1 MTNDIFNSLNVSK
14 INKKSDFWK
23 RTKRASHPKNSSYDI
38 GKDWHET
45 SENISYSEFLSFFLL
60 TIEQWQVTFWG
71 SDAWH
76 VPLLYYSLIG
86 KKWFHTSFVRVD
98 MGLSWQLL
106 RQISNYDKN
115 CSDNLMT
122 TKRQKRQILV
132 FNFMALQSLFLKYYI
147 HKKKSKS
154 ACNLSKSL
162 HFLSEICFC
171 CHLYIGDIKKCK
183 LIGCHSSTFRFL
195 FIVEWC

>member
-1 MTNDIFNSLNVSK
+1 MWFSQFWYHFVRQCTVCLEGKNQRFLKFFWMSGSK
-14 INKKSDFWK
+14 GASGVKKKFQK
-23 RTKRASHPKNSSYDI
+23 TLILVFEVFLQPPKTHFLTFPCETKIMKITYSERASHPKNSSYDI

-122 TKRQKRQILV
+122 TKKTKATNSSIQFYGSSV
-132 FNFMALQSLFLKYYI
+132 FMFLKY
-147 HKKKSKS
+147 
-154 ACNLSKSL
+154 
-162 HFLSEICFC
+162 
-171 CHLYIGDIKKCK
+171 
-183 LIGCHSSTFRFL
+183 
-195 FIVEWC
+195 